1 MRVVEIM
8 CGPFM
13 ARKPLVLTQMAV
25 VVAYLHEKA
34 LKVITKN
41 DKLACI
47 SYLDMMKAQ
56 LD

>member
-1 MRVVEIM
+1 M